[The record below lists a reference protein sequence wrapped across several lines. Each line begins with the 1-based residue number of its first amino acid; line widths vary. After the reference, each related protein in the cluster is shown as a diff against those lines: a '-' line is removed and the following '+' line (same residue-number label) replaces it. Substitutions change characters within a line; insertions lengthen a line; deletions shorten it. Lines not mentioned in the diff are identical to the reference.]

1 MKNLISHQKAIFI
14 LLLISF
20 VLMGLSTYLIGEH
33 KSINFASDFYS
44 LNGLF
49 SNTLAVLFTAIAFLV
64 CAVLSFAGLNNQKV
78 TLWLGYLL
86 ILMSLV
92 PLFTLLSD
100 KVWIASLGGFP
111 AIGSG
116 QGIIKYF
123 ALFTISLYLI
133 KPKKISKQQLIWL
146 NFLPVALVYI
156 WIGGMKFTL
165 IEAQGIEALV
175 KSSFLMSWLYH
186 FFDLQMTS
194 NLIGLYNLIIT
205 LLLAISLYTK
215 RYMAVTLVVASTV
228 FLVTQSFL
236 FTYSGSLSA
245 ATVLTGTG
253 QFIIKDLWFI
263 VNLIVIH
270 QLSSELKYQ
279 K

>member
-1 MKNLISHQKAIFI
+1 M
-14 LLLISF
+14 
-20 VLMGLSTYLIGEH
+20 
-33 KSINFASDFYS
+33 
-44 LNGLF
+44 
-49 SNTLAVLFTAIAFLV
+49 
-64 CAVLSFAGLNNQKV
+64 
-78 TLWLGYLL
+78 
-86 ILMSLV
+86 
-92 PLFTLLSD
+92 
-100 KVWIASLGGFP
+100 
-111 AIGSG
+111 
-116 QGIIKYF
+116 
-123 ALFTISLYLI
+123 
-133 KPKKISKQQLIWL
+133 
-146 NFLPVALVYI
+146 
-156 WIGGMKFTL
+156 
-165 IEAQGIEALV
+165 
-175 KSSFLMSWLYH
+175 
-186 FFDLQMTS
+186 
-194 NLIGLYNLIIT
+194 IT